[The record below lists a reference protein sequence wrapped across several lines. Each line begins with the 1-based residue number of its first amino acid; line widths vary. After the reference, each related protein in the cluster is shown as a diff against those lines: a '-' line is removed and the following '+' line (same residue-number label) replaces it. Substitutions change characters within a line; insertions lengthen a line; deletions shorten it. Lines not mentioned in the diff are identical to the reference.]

1 MVIGMM
7 SKIPPLAIST
17 MVTILTVALAMGG
30 FYSLTN
36 WRLEKLEEQTAGFSL
51 AVDNKR
57 DIAILRTRMIKYDE
71 RLEDDVFADWWAF
84 RSKAEQAI
92 ENHEARINRLESRR

>member
-1 MVIGMM
+1 M

-36 WRLEKLEEQTAGFSL
+36 WRLEKLEEQTVGFSL

-57 DIAILRTRMIKYDE
+57 DIAVLRTRMLKYDE

-84 RSKAEQAI
+84 RSKTEQSL
-92 ENHEARINRLESRR
+92 ENHEARINRLESR